1 MLLTN
6 SNNIKEVMLFPAM
19 KPNDSSAAQAGAA
32 KGGSTQEKV
41 KLVSTEGSTDTHLPQ
56 IVGNFAGSQ
65 IEVSTVKKEDLM
77 KDKAI
82 LAKNPAGSVPYL
94 QTASGDVITELSAI
108 SLHLARMNSGSGLL
122 GASSF

>member
-1 MLLTN
+1 
-6 SNNIKEVMLFPAM
+6 LFPAM

-32 KGGSTQEKV
+32 KGGATQEKV
-41 KLVSTEGSTDTHLPQ
+41 KLVSTEGSNAHLPQ

-82 LAKNPAGSVPYL
+82 LAKNPAGTVPYL

-122 GASSF
+122 GASPF